1 MKNSDIELSLEEIRK
16 AQIVIATE
24 MAIKDLTQ
32 DEQLNLEKST
42 QHLRNIERL
51 LVASIEKGL
60 IDTLKQE
67 TTSLEAL
74 TEDINQT
81 SKRLFKLAEILQK
94 VVKITGQVIDLL
106 EVVG

>member
-1 MKNSDIELSLEEIRK
+1 MNNSDKELSLEEIRK
-16 AQIVIATE
+16 AQVVIATE
-24 MAIKDLTQ
+24 MANKDLTQ

-60 IDTLKQE
+60 IDALKQE

-74 TEDINQT
+74 TEEINQT
-81 SKRLFKLAEILQK
+81 SKRLFKLAEILGK
-94 VVKITGQVIDLL
+94 VVKITGQVIDVLQ
-106 EVVG
+106 VVK